1 MLGML
6 CKAGDGEAEKFGREN
21 GKIGR
26 RALSFITAL
35 IVGSDG
41 SS

>member
-6 CKAGDGEAEKFGREN
+6 GKAGDGEAEKCGREN
-21 GKIGR
+21 GKIGP
-26 RALSFITAL
+26 RALYLITAL
-35 IVGSDG
+35 IVGSDR